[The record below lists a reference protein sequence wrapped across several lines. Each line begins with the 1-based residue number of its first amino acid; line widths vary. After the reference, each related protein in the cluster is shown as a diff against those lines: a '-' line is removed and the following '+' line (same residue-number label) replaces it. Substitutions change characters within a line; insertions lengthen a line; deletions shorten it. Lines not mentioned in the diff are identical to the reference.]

1 MTNKLRC
8 ISPGFR
14 IPFLL
19 HVLLIV
25 GLLASA
31 KGTRSLHAAE
41 EDWRV
46 GMARVKITPP
56 YPVWMSGY
64 ASRDKPFQSVEAD
77 LYAKA
82 LALIDKEGNRAIL
95 ITSDLI
101 GFPADVAEPICE
113 RISQKTGLK
122 RSRILL
128 SSSHTHTG
136 PGTTTKTQSEGDLP
150 TEDAKRLY
158 DFTGWLQDRV
168 VELAIEAFEKEP
180 TPARLSRG
188 TGVVNF
194 VMNRREPTAN
204 GVILGFNPRGPADR
218 SVPVLRIESLDGELL
233 GVVFQAAAHNTT
245 LGSKHFFI
253 CGDYAGFSQEYVER
267 KFPGVQAMFMLGC
280 AGDANPHPRGT
291 LEDSR
296 AHGDELGAEVCRVL
310 ETKLTSVK
318 GALKTE
324 FTQVALPLQPIL
336 SEKEI
341 QSYISQSGGWRKWV
355 GGKMLEIHNSG
366 EPAPAHY
373 SAPLAL
379 WQFGDDLTL
388 VAMSGEVVVDYVYLM
403 EKTLGP
409 LNLWVSAYC
418 NDVYGYLPSARVL
431 REGGYET
438 RGLYRGGIGIFT
450 PEVENVM
457 AAAAKK
463 LAEKAGRGLP
473 IE

>member
-1 MTNKLRC
+1 MTKKLHC
-8 ISPGFR
+8 ITPRF
-14 IPFLL
+14 PFHGLL
-19 HVLLIV
+19 LVALLISR
-25 GLLASA
+25 LANVA
-31 KGTRSLHAAE
+31 APSLAAAGS
-41 EDWRV
+41 DWKV

-82 LALIDKEGNRAIL
+82 LALTDMDGNRAIL

-101 GFPADVAEPICE
+101 GFPADVAEPICA
-113 RISQKTGLK
+113 RISKKTGLK
-122 RSRILL
+122 RSQILL

-136 PGTTTKTQSEGDLP
+136 PSTTTRTKAEGNLSP
-150 TEDAKRLY
+150 EDAKRLY

-168 VELAIEAFEKEP
+168 VELAVEACEKEP

-194 VMNRREPTAN
+194 VMNRREPTPR
-204 GVILGFNPRGPADR
+204 GVILGFNPRGPVDR
-218 SVPVLRIESLDGELL
+218 SVPVLRIESPDGALL

-245 LGSKHFFI
+245 LSGKHFFI
-253 CGDYAGFSQEYVER
+253 CGDYAGFSQEYVE
-267 KFPGVQAMFMLGC
+267 KQYPGVQAMFMLGC
-280 AGDANPHPRGT
+280 AGDANPYPRGT
-291 LEDSR
+291 LEASR
-296 AHGDELGAEVCRVL
+296 AHGVELGAEVCRVL
-310 ETKLTSVK
+310 ETKLTPVK

-324 FTQVALPLQPIL
+324 FAQVALPLQPIF

-341 QSYISQSGGWRKWV
+341 QSFIKQSGGWRKWV
-355 GGKMLEIHNSG
+355 GGKMLEMRNNG
-366 EPAPAHY
+366 KPAPTHY
-373 SAPLAL
+373 SAPLAV
-379 WQFGDDLTL
+379 WQFGEDLTL

-438 RGLYRGGIGIFT
+438 RGLYRGGIGLFS
-450 PEVENVM
+450 PEAENVM
-457 AAAAKK
+457 AAAAKA
-463 LAEKAGRGLP
+463 LAGKAGRTAP
-473 IE
+473 

>member
-8 ISPGFR
+8 ITPGSR
-14 IPFLL
+14 VPFLFL
-19 HVLLIV
+19 MALII
-25 GLLASA
+25 GLLADVA
-31 KGTRSLHAAE
+31 ANSLRAAE
-41 EDWRV
+41 ADWKV
-46 GMARVKITPP
+46 GMARVMITPP
-56 YPVWMSGY
+56 HPVWMSGY

-82 LALIDKEGNRAIL
+82 LALTDKDGNRAIL

-101 GFPADVAEPICE
+101 GFPADVAEPICA
-113 RISQKTGLK
+113 RISKKTGLK
-122 RSRILL
+122 RSQILL

-136 PGTTTKTQSEGDLP
+136 PGTTTKTKSEGDLTP
-150 TEDAKRLY
+150 EDAKRLY

-180 TPARLSRG
+180 APARLSRG

-194 VMNRREPTAN
+194 VMNRREPTPK
-204 GVILGFNPRGPADR
+204 GVTLGFNPRGPVDR
-218 SVPVLRIESLDGELL
+218 SVPVLRIESADGNLL

-253 CGDYAGFSQEYVER
+253 CGDYAGFSQEYVE
-267 KFPGVQAMFMLGC
+267 KKYPGVQAMFMLGC
-280 AGDANPHPRGT
+280 AGDANPYPRGT
-291 LEDSR
+291 LENSR

-310 ETKLTSVK
+310 ETKLAPVN

-324 FTQVALPLQPIL
+324 YAKVDLPLQPLL

-341 QSYISQSGGWRKWV
+341 QGFIEQSGGWRKWV
-355 GGKMLEIHNSG
+355 GGKMLELRNSG
-366 EPAPAHY
+366 APAPTNY
-373 SAPLAL
+373 PAPLAI

-418 NDVYGYLPSARVL
+418 NDVYGYLPSARIL

-438 RGLYRGGIGIFT
+438 RGLYRGGIGIFS
-450 PEVENVM
+450 PGAENVM
-457 AAAAKK
+457 ADAAKK
-463 LAEKAGRGLP
+463 LAEKAGREIP
-473 IE
+473 